1 MRSITELTVGY
12 QLFQPGSYF
21 WLAADI
27 QSKLCKDT
35 IYDALTIFCFQAHE
49 VISLEVLTLLLEKA
63 SDDSVE
69 IAVGFL
75 KECGLKLTELSPRG
89 VTAIFERMRM
99 VLHEAQVDIRV
110 QYMIEVRPQGIT
122 VIFA

>member
-1 MRSITELTVGY
+1 M
-12 QLFQPGSYF
+12 
-21 WLAADI
+21 
-27 QSKLCKDT
+27 
-35 IYDALTIFCFQAHE
+35 
-49 VISLEVLTLLLEKA
+49 ISLEVLTLLLEKA

-110 QYMIEVRPQGIT
+110 QYMIEVRPQGIM

>member
-1 MRSITELTVGY
+1 MYNKR
-12 QLFQPGSYF
+12 
-21 WLAADI
+21 
-27 QSKLCKDT
+27 LCKDT
-35 IYDALTIFCFQAHE
+35 IYDALTICCFQAHE

-89 VTAIFERMRM
+89 VNAIFERMRM

-122 VIFA
+122 IIFA

>member
-1 MRSITELTVGY
+1 M
-12 QLFQPGSYF
+12 
-21 WLAADI
+21 
-27 QSKLCKDT
+27 
-35 IYDALTIFCFQAHE
+35 
-49 VISLEVLTLLLEKA
+49 ISLEVLTLLLEKA

-89 VTAIFERMRM
+89 VNAIFERMRM

-110 QYMIEVRPQGIT
+110 QYMIEVRPQGIM